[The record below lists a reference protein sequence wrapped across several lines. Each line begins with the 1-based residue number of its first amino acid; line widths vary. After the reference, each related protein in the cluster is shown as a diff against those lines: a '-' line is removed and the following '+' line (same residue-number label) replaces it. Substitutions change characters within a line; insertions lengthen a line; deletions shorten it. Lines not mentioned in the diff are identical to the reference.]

1 MFVRWMN
8 GTCIECLPQ
17 KVEGE
22 DELYVFTFFTDISV
36 NNETIDLVQTIHY
49 NIKNTLTNMQRY
61 LNRWKKYRSIW
72 KVDKVRS
79 FKHLSFVSRQNL
91 KNCSH
96 YYIYICVCPG
106 FLGNHLKDLGYVTVF
121 VGFAILIEQQVLNIR
136 KLQSPSAQYVL

>member
-1 MFVRWMN
+1 MYYNLYLYYFHSCSTKLFVRWMN

-36 NNETIDLVQTIHY
+36 NNETIDLVQSIHY

-72 KVDKVRS
+72 KVDKVS
-79 FKHLSFVSRQNL
+79 VLTLISETL
-91 KNCSH
+91 CSLDFFQTSMVLACLMLLH
-96 YYIYICVCPG
+96 
-106 FLGNHLKDLGYVTVF
+106 
-121 VGFAILIEQQVLNIR
+121 ILLISQDTFTYTFFNNYTGC
-136 KLQSPSAQYVL
+136 K

>member
-1 MFVRWMN
+1 MN

-72 KVDKVRS
+72 KVDKV
-79 FKHLSFVSRQNL
+79 SFVD
-91 KNCSH
+91 CSSSFSLQLEL
-96 YYIYICVCPG
+96 IKSKGLPV
-106 FLGNHLKDLGYVTVF
+106 LGNEIYVYTNLDYSMYIVNF
-121 VGFAILIEQQVLNIR
+121 GSF
-136 KLQSPSAQYVL
+136 